1 MVTAGETREYLKE
14 RDVLSILSLFHDH
27 KAPTIVAHAEA
38 AAVAPAAK
46 QEEPLDIRTSYLQR
60 HELDAAHL
68 QPLFALPDGVALVL
82 GFVSPD
88 LSLDDVAASIKHEL
102 PSDDDSGRALPHGE
116 SAALSARHGK
126 SRGCFAR
133 IIFEAHNRASLHH
146 EHFLAQ

>member
-1 MVTAGETREYLKE
+1 M
-14 RDVLSILSLFHDH
+14 LSLFHDH

-82 GFVSPD
+82 G
-88 LSLDDVAASIKHEL
+88 LSHRIF
-102 PSDDDSGRALPHGE
+102 PSTT
-116 SAALSARHGK
+116 
-126 SRGCFAR
+126 
-133 IIFEAHNRASLHH
+133 
-146 EHFLAQ
+146 